1 MKKLFYFFA
10 IFASATA
17 FAQQNSGKPVVLVDG
32 MLASSSL
39 VAQDKKNIQTTNTY
53 KSGNLPQNLKSF
65 ESLAANGITAVK
77 VKENYY
83 DRISLK
89 ELNQG
94 FKLADNSPVNFDG
107 NIISNTDLIVLGN
120 VLEHMEVTEV
130 NGKKMLS
137 ISTTPKSTSA
147 SALK

>member
-39 VAQDKKNIQTTNTY
+39 VAQDKKNVQTTNTY
-53 KSGNLPQNLKSF
+53 KSTNLPQNLKSF
-65 ESLAANGITAVK
+65 ESLAANGLTAVK
-77 VKENYY
+77 VRENYY
-83 DRISLK
+83 DKISLK
-89 ELNQG
+89 ELNEG
-94 FKLADNSPVNFDG
+94 FKLDGNTPVNFDG
-107 NIISNTDLIVLGN
+107 NIITNTDLIVLGN

-130 NGKKMLS
+130 NGKKMIT
-137 ISTTPKSTSA
+137 ISTTPKATSA
-147 SALK
+147 TALK